1 MRVKNEGRFFLI
13 FKLSILLALL
23 SILLLG
29 GNTQKISQG
38 ERLKEGLIYNK
49 GHDQPFT
56 GKILDTLNQSII
68 AYDVVDG
75 IKNGEFC
82 LYTLSGVPYIKG
94 FIKNN
99 KNEGKWVYL
108 YKNGN
113 VESEGDFKNDM
124 PHGKWKWYYPNGT
137 IKSQGYYVNG
147 KQVGTWQ
154 KYDEDGELSKVT
166 YYHLGKKTG
175 EVDIKKLKAV

>member
-1 MRVKNEGRFFLI
+1 MRVKNESRFFLI
-13 FKLSILLALL
+13 IKLSILLALL

-29 GNTQKISQG
+29 GNAQNLNQNV
-38 ERLKEGLIYNK
+38 RLKDGLIYNK
-49 GHDQPFT
+49 GQEQPFT
-56 GKILDTLNQSII
+56 GKILDTLNQTII

-82 LYTLSGVPYIKG
+82 LYNLSGVPFIKG
-94 FIKNN
+94 FMRNN

-113 VESEGDFKNDM
+113 VESEGDFKNDV
-124 PHGKWKWYYPNGT
+124 PHGKWKWYFPDGN

-154 KYDEDGELSKVT
+154 KYNKEGDLIKLI
-166 YYHLGKKTG
+166 YYNSPKQ
-175 EVDIKKLKAV
+175 